1 MKRYKDSEIE
11 ELVRNLCKIE
21 KEPEWLEFKCNNKD
35 PKLIGEYISAL
46 SNSAAMIERTCAYII
61 WGVDDDTHE
70 IVGTSFNFDLMKKGN
85 EDISLWL
92 SHQLSPTPL
101 ISYRYIEIDGKH
113 VGILKIEAAK
123 DEPIKFEGVEY
134 IRRGEN
140 KKKLKDC
147 PDLERVLWESFS
159 RKSFET
165 SVAMENVTGDEVLA
179 LLDFS
184 SYFDLLRL
192 SLPTNR
198 DSILKALEEDKM
210 IVRND
215 FGKYDI
221 LNLGAILFAKHLS
234 EFDHISRKS
243 IRVIQYAGNSRAS
256 QTIKEQVGGKGY
268 AIGFEGLI
276 NYITGIIPSNEVI
289 GKAFRTVVPM
299 YPELSVR
306 EIVAN
311 AIIHQDLMMTGT
323 SVTIEI
329 FSDRFEVTNPGA
341 PLIEP
346 ERFLDH
352 PPISRNEKMAA
363 FMRRIG
369 VCEERGSGF
378 DKVVF
383 ESELYQL
390 PAPEIEVYE
399 SHTKITLL
407 SHKEYK
413 DMDKED
419 RVRSCY
425 LHACLKRV
433 NREAMTNTTLRE
445 RFNIDEKNRSMI
457 SRLIKETVDRGLIK
471 LENEKAGDK
480 SKRYLPFW
488 A

>member
-1 MKRYKDSEIE
+1 MKRYKDSEIRD
-11 ELVRNLCKIE
+11 LVINLCKIE

-35 PKLIGEYISAL
+35 PRLIGEYVSAL
-46 SNSAAMIERTCAYII
+46 SNSAAMIERTCAYIV
-61 WGVDDDTHE
+61 WGVDDETHE

-101 ISYRYIEIDGKH
+101 LSYRHIDIEGKS
-113 VGILKIEAAK
+113 VGVLKIEAAK
-123 DEPIKFEGVEY
+123 DEPIKFEGIEF

-159 RKSFET
+159 RKSFES
-165 SVAMENVTGDEVLA
+165 SVAMENVTDDEILA

-184 SYFDLLRL
+184 SYFDLLKL
-192 SLPTNR
+192 PLPTSR
-198 DSILKALEEDKM
+198 KLILKSLEDDKM
-210 IVRND
+210 IARND

-221 LNLGAILFAKHLS
+221 LNLGAIMLAKHLD

-243 IRVIQYAGNSRAS
+243 IRVIQYTGNSRSS

-276 NYITGIIPSNEVI
+276 DYITGILPSNEVI
-289 GKAFRTVVPM
+289 ESALRTVIPM
-299 YPELSVR
+299 YPVLSVR

-311 AIIHQDLMMTGT
+311 AIIHQDLSMTGT
-323 SVTIEI
+323 GVTIEV
-329 FSDRFEVTNPGA
+329 FSDRLEVTNPGS

-383 ESELYQL
+383 EAELYQL
-390 PAPEIEVYE
+390 PAPEIEVYD
-399 SHTKITLL
+399 SHTKVILL
-407 SHKEYK
+407 SHKDYK
-413 DMDKED
+413 DMNKED
-419 RVRSCY
+419 RIRSCY

-433 NREAMTNTTLRE
+433 NREAMTNATLRE
-445 RFNIDEKNRSMI
+445 RFNIDDKNRSMI
-457 SRLIKETVDRGLIK
+457 SRLIKETLDRGLIK
-471 LENEKAGDK
+471 LENENAGDK

>member
-1 MKRYKDSEIE
+1 MKRYKDHEIE

-21 KEPEWLEFKCNNKD
+21 KEPEWLEFKCNNKA

-101 ISYRYIEIDGKH
+101 ISYRHIEIDGKN

-165 SVAMENVTGDEVLA
+165 SVAMENVTGDEVLT

-184 SYFDLLRL
+184 SYFDLLSL

-210 IVRND
+210 IIRND

-221 LNLGAILFAKHLS
+221 LNLGAILFAKHLN
-234 EFDHISRKS
+234 EFDHLSRKS

-311 AIIHQDLMMTGT
+311 AIIHQDLTMTGT

-346 ERFLDH
+346 NRFLDH

-369 VCEERGSGF
+369 ICEERGSGF

-399 SHTKITLL
+399 SHTKVTLL

-419 RVRSCY
+419 RIRSCY

-457 SRLIKETVDRGLIK
+457 SRLIKETMDRGLIK

>member
-1 MKRYKDSEIE
+1 MKRYKDSEIRD
-11 ELVRNLCKIE
+11 LVINLCKIE

-35 PKLIGEYISAL
+35 PRLIGEYVSAL
-46 SNSAAMIERTCAYII
+46 SNSAAMIERTCAYIV
-61 WGVDDDTHE
+61 WGVDDETHE

-101 ISYRYIEIDGKH
+101 LSYRHIDIEGKS
-113 VGILKIEAAK
+113 VGVLKIEAAK
-123 DEPIKFEGVEY
+123 DEPIKFEGIEF

-159 RKSFET
+159 RKSFES
-165 SVAMENVTGDEVLA
+165 SVAMENVTDDEILA

-184 SYFDLLRL
+184 SYFDLLKL
-192 SLPTNR
+192 PLPTSR
-198 DSILKALEEDKM
+198 ELILKSLEDDKM

-221 LNLGAILFAKHLS
+221 LNLGAIMLAKHLD

-243 IRVIQYAGNSRAS
+243 IRVIQYTGNSRSS

-276 NYITGIIPSNEVI
+276 DYITGILPSNEVI
-289 GKAFRTVVPM
+289 ESALRTVIPM
-299 YPELSVR
+299 YPVLSVR

-311 AIIHQDLMMTGT
+311 AIIHQDLSMTGT
-323 SVTIEI
+323 GVTIEV
-329 FSDRFEVTNPGA
+329 FSDRLEVTNPGS

-383 ESELYQL
+383 EAELYQL
-390 PAPEIEVYE
+390 PAPEIEVYD
-399 SHTKITLL
+399 SHTKVILL
-407 SHKEYK
+407 SHKDYK
-413 DMDKED
+413 DMNKED
-419 RVRSCY
+419 RIRSCY

-433 NREAMTNTTLRE
+433 NREAMTNATLRE
-445 RFNIDEKNRSMI
+445 RFNIDDKNRSMI
-457 SRLIKETVDRGLIK
+457 SRLIKETLDRGLIK
-471 LENEKAGDK
+471 LENENAGDK

>member
-1 MKRYKDSEIE
+1 MRKYSNSEIA
-11 ELVRNLCKIE
+11 ELVKNLCSIE

-35 PKLIGEYISAL
+35 PKLIGGYISAL
-46 SNSAAMIERTCAYII
+46 SNSAAMLERPCAYIV
-61 WGVDDDTHE
+61 WGIEDSSHE
-70 IVGTSFNFDLMKKGN
+70 IVGTSFNYELMKKGN

-101 ISYRYIEIDGKH
+101 LSYRHIEIDGKNI
-113 VGILKIEAAK
+113 GILKIEAAK
-123 DEPIKFEGVEY
+123 YEPVKFEGIEF
-134 IRRGEN
+134 IRRGEH

-147 PDLERVLWESFS
+147 PDLERLLWESFS
-159 RKSFET
+159 RQSFET
-165 SVAMENVTGDEVLA
+165 GIAMENVTGDEVLR

-184 SYFDLLRL
+184 SYFDLLKL
-192 SLPTNR
+192 SIPTSRNA
-198 DSILKALEEDKM
+198 ILKALEEDKM
-210 IVRND
+210 IIRND

-221 LNLGAILFAKHLS
+221 MNLGAVLLAKRLN
-234 EFDHISRKS
+234 EFDHLSRKS
-243 IRVIQYAGNSRAS
+243 IRVIQYAGNSRSS
-256 QTIKEQVGGKGY
+256 QTIKEQVGAKGY
-268 AIGFEGLI
+268 AVGFEGLI
-276 NYITGIIPSNEVI
+276 NYISGIIPSNEVI
-289 GKAFRTVVPM
+289 GKAFRTIVPM

-311 AIIHQDLMMTGT
+311 AIIHQDLTMKGT
-323 SVTIEI
+323 SVLIEV

-363 FMRRIG
+363 FMRRVGI
-369 VCEERGSGF
+369 CEERGSGF
-378 DKVVF
+378 DKIVF
-383 ESELYQL
+383 ESEFYQL
-390 PAPEIEVYE
+390 PAPEIEVFD
-399 SHTKITLL
+399 SHTKVTLL

-413 DMDKED
+413 EMNKED
-419 RVRSCY
+419 RIRSCY

-445 RFNIDEKNRSMI
+445 RFGIDDKNRSMV
-457 SRLIKETVDRGLIK
+457 SRLIKETMEKGLIK
-471 LENEKAGDK
+471 LENVSAGDK